1 MTLLEVSDLEV
12 FYGKSQ
18 VIHGISF
25 EINTGELVSVVGP
38 NGAGKTSLLDSLVNH
53 TDWSGEIR
61 FDGTDIAGKS
71 AYEVAEL
78 GLSYCM
84 EEENV
89 FPFMTVR
96 QNLLS
101 GAHMKRDAVEERLS
115 LVHDLFPI
123 LEERADQRANTLS
136 GGQRQMLAIGVSLM
150 SDPELLVLDEP
161 TLGLAPVIIDDI
173 ADAID
178 RLREQD
184 ISVLLVEQ
192 NVTFGFEHADKAILM
207 DTGEFV
213 RSGPPDE
220 LKNDD
225 YVSETFLGM
234 PSADAD

>member
-1 MTLLEVSDLEV
+1 MALLEVSDLEV

-18 VIHGISF
+18 VIHGVSF
-25 EINTGELVSVVGP
+25 EVEAGELVSIVGP
-38 NGAGKTSLLDSLVNH
+38 NGAGKTSLLDSLVNY
-53 TDWSGEIR
+53 TDWTGDIR
-61 FDGTDIAGKS
+61 FKGTDVS
-71 AYEVAEL
+71 DRTPYQVADL

-84 EEENV
+84 EEDNV
-89 FPFMTVR
+89 FPYMSVR

-101 GAHMKRDAVEERLS
+101 GAHRRRDAVQERLS

-150 SDPELLVLDEP
+150 GDPDMLVLDEP

-173 ADAID
+173 AEAID
-178 RLREQD
+178 RLREED
-184 ISVLLVEQ
+184 LAVLLVEQ

-213 RSGPPDE
+213 ISGPPEE
-220 LKNDD
+220 LKDNE

-234 PSADAD
+234 PSAEAD

>member
-1 MTLLEVSDLEV
+1 MALLEVEDLEV

-18 VIHGISF
+18 VIHGVSF
-25 EINTGELVSVVGP
+25 AVDRGELVSIVGP

-53 TDWSGEIR
+53 TDWTGEIR
-61 FDGTDIAGKS
+61 FDGTSVADCTP
-71 AYEVAEL
+71 YEVADL

-84 EEENV
+84 EEDNV
-89 FPFMTVR
+89 FPYMTVR

-101 GAHMKRDAVEERLS
+101 GAHRKRDAVQDRLEM
-115 LVHDLFPI
+115 VHDLFPI

-150 SDPELLVLDEP
+150 GDPEMLVLDEP

-178 RLREQD
+178 RLREED
-184 ISVLLVEQ
+184 LAVLLVEQ
-192 NVTFGFEHADKAILM
+192 NVTFGFEHADRVILM
-207 DTGEFV
+207 DTGEFAA
-213 RSGPPDE
+213 SGPPEELEDDE
-220 LKNDD
+220 

-234 PSADAD
+234 PSAEAD